1 MNNNNPTLSVDIEE
15 LANGYLFSAFK
26 CEEDYPET
34 PYFSQ
39 IFYDHTEM
47 KVFSSNH
54 SYKEKDKYPKYVSMY
69 WKVETN
75 KASLLDIDREV
86 VDWEEAFLKYSNE
99 HPLDLDFVRYG
110 FIPLRQY
117 LEERFTLTPKN
128 K

>member
-1 MNNNNPTLSVDIEE
+1 MSKEVDREE

-54 SYKEKDKYPKYVSMY
+54 SYKEREKYPKYVSMY

-75 KASLLDIDREV
+75 KAALLDREV
-86 VDWEEAFLKYSNE
+86 VDWDEALKYSMGE
-99 HPLDLDFVRYG
+99 CDIVE
-110 FIPLRQY
+110 FIESLKMHY
-117 LEERFTLTPKN
+117 KLIK